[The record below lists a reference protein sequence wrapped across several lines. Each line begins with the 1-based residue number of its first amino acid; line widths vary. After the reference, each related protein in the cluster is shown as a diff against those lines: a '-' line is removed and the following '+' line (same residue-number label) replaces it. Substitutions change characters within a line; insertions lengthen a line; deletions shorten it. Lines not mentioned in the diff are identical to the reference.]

1 MKKPTY
7 GMYKHTY
14 RMYERQGFMDATRRT
29 QAERAAETRDALIAA
44 ARPLFA
50 AQGFGEAA
58 LETIVR
64 AAGVTRGALYHHFA
78 DKTELFAAVFEQV
91 EGEVAARM
99 GEAIAASNQT
109 DPVEV
114 MRLGAGFWLDVCSD
128 PEVQRIVLVDAP
140 AVLGWTRWTEI
151 GNRYNIGLVRA
162 LLTDAVESGRIPP
175 QPIEATAFTIL
186 GAMREAT
193 LYVARAEDH
202 DQARQEAGVVMN
214 RLIQALSAQ

>member
-1 MKKPTY
+1 MNT
-7 GMYKHTY
+7 
-14 RMYERQGFMDATRRT
+14 ARRT

-50 AQGFGEAA
+50 AQGFAEVA
-58 LETIVR
+58 LEAIVR

-91 EGEVAARM
+91 EDEVAVRM
-99 GEAIAASNQT
+99 GEAITASNQT
-109 DPVEV
+109 DPIEV
-114 MRLGAGFWLDVCSD
+114 MRLGAGFWLDACSD

-151 GNRYNIGLVRA
+151 GNRYNIGMVRA
-162 LLTDAVESGRIPP
+162 LLSNAVETGRIPP
-175 QPIEATAFTIL
+175 QPIEATVLTIL

-193 LYVARAEDH
+193 LYVALAEDH
-202 DQARQEAGVVMN
+202 DQAREEAGLVIN
-214 RLIQALSAQ
+214 RLIQALSVK

>member
-1 MKKPTY
+1 
-7 GMYKHTY
+7 
-14 RMYERQGFMDATRRT
+14 MDGTRRT
-29 QAERAAETRDALIAA
+29 QAERAAETREALVTA

-50 AQGFGEAA
+50 AHGFADVA

-64 AAGVTRGALYHHFA
+64 AAGVTRGALYHHFT
-78 DKTELFAAVFEQV
+78 DKTELLAAVFEQV
-91 EGEVAARM
+91 EAEVAARM
-99 GEAIAASNQT
+99 GQAIVAANQT

-114 MRLGAGFWLDVCSD
+114 MRLGADFWLDACSD

-151 GNRYNIGLVRA
+151 GNRYNIGMVRE
-162 LLTDAVESGRIPP
+162 LLKRAIEASRIPP
-175 QPIEATAFTIL
+175 QPVEATALTLL

-202 DQARQEAGVVMN
+202 TQARREAGVVME
-214 RLIQALSAQ
+214 RFIRALSAT

>member
-1 MKKPTY
+1 
-7 GMYKHTY
+7 
-14 RMYERQGFMDATRRT
+14 MDAIRRT
-29 QAERAAETRDALIAA
+29 QAERAAGTRDALIAA

-50 AQGFGEAA
+50 AQGFAEVA

-91 EGEVAARM
+91 EAEVAARM
-99 GEAIAASNQT
+99 GEAIAASNET

-114 MRLGAGFWLDVCSD
+114 MRLGADFWLDACSD

-151 GNRYNIGLVRA
+151 GDRYNTGMVRA
-162 LLTDAVESGRIPP
+162 LLTNAVETGRIPP
-175 QPIEATAFTIL
+175 QPIEATALTIL

-202 DQARQEAGVVMN
+202 DRARQEAGAVMN
-214 RLIQALSAQ
+214 RLIQALSAN

>member
-1 MKKPTY
+1 
-7 GMYKHTY
+7 
-14 RMYERQGFMDATRRT
+14 MDGTRRT
-29 QAERAAETRDALIAA
+29 QAERAAETREALIAA

-50 AQGFGEAA
+50 AQGFADAA

-91 EGEVAARM
+91 EGEVAVRM
-99 GEAIAASNQT
+99 AEAIAASGRT

-114 MRLGAGFWLDVCSD
+114 MQLGADFWLDASSD
-128 PEVQRIVLVDAP
+128 PDVQRIALVDAP

-151 GNRYNIGLVRA
+151 GNRYNIGMVRA
-162 LLTDAVESGRIPP
+162 LLTTAVETGRIPP
-175 QPIEATAFTIL
+175 QPIEATALTIL
-186 GAMREAT
+186 GAMREVT

-202 DQARQEAGVVMN
+202 DQARDEAGAVVN
-214 RLIQALSAQ
+214 RLIRSLGAD

>member
-1 MKKPTY
+1 
-7 GMYKHTY
+7 
-14 RMYERQGFMDATRRT
+14 MDATRRT
-29 QAERAAETRDALIAA
+29 QAERAAETREALIAA

-50 AQGFGEAA
+50 AQGFAEVA

-64 AAGVTRGALYHHFA
+64 TAGVTRGALYHHFS

-99 GEAIAASNQT
+99 SEAIAASNQT

-114 MRLGAGFWLDVCSD
+114 MRLGAVFWLDACSD

-151 GNRYNIGLVRA
+151 GNRYNVGLVRA
-162 LLTDAVESGRIPP
+162 LLTNAVETGRIPP
-175 QPIEATAFTIL
+175 QPIEATVLTVL

-202 DQARQEAGVVMN
+202 DQARQEAGAVMN
-214 RLIQALSAQ
+214 RLIHALSAD

>member
-1 MKKPTY
+1 
-7 GMYKHTY
+7 
-14 RMYERQGFMDATRRT
+14 MYERQRLMDGTRRT
-29 QAERAAETRDALIAA
+29 QAERAAETREALIEA

-50 AQGFGEAA
+50 AQGFAEVA

-78 DKTELFAAVFEQV
+78 DKTELFAAVLEKV

-99 GEAIAASNQT
+99 GEAIAASNLT

-114 MRLGAGFWLDVCSD
+114 MRLGAEFWLDVCSD

-140 AVLGWTRWTEI
+140 AVLGWARWTEI
-151 GNRYNIGLVRA
+151 GDRYNTGMVRA
-162 LLTDAVESGRIPP
+162 LLTNAVETGRIPP
-175 QPIEATAFTIL
+175 QPIEATVLTIL

-202 DQARQEAGVVMN
+202 DQARKDAGAVMN
-214 RLIQALSAQ
+214 RLIRALDAK

>member
-1 MKKPTY
+1 
-7 GMYKHTY
+7 
-14 RMYERQGFMDATRRT
+14 MYERQGFMNTPRRT

-50 AQGFGEAA
+50 AQGFAEVA

-99 GEAIAASNQT
+99 GEAIAASNET
-109 DPVEV
+109 DPVAV
-114 MRLGAGFWLDVCSD
+114 MRLGAGFWLDACSD

-162 LLTDAVESGRIPP
+162 LLTDAVATGRIPA
-175 QPIEATAFTIL
+175 QPIEATALTLL
-186 GAMREAT
+186 GAMREVT
-193 LYVARAEDH
+193 LYVARADDH
-202 DQARQEAGVVMN
+202 DQAREEAGAVMN

>member
-1 MKKPTY
+1 MNT
-7 GMYKHTY
+7 
-14 RMYERQGFMDATRRT
+14 ARRT
-29 QAERAAETRDALIAA
+29 QAQRAAETRDALIAA

-50 AQGFGEAA
+50 AQGFADAA

-114 MRLGAGFWLDVCSD
+114 MRLGAGFWLDACSD

-151 GNRYNIGLVRA
+151 GNRYNVGLVRA
-162 LLTDAVESGRIPP
+162 LLTDAVETGRIPP
-175 QPIEATAFTIL
+175 QPIEATAHTIL

-202 DQARQEAGVVMN
+202 DQARQEAGAVMD
-214 RLIQALSAQ
+214 RLIQALSAN

>member
-1 MKKPTY
+1 MNT
-7 GMYKHTY
+7 
-14 RMYERQGFMDATRRT
+14 ARRT

-50 AQGFGEAA
+50 ALGFAEAA
-58 LETIVR
+58 LEAIVR

-91 EGEVAARM
+91 EGEVAAQM
-99 GEAIAASNQT
+99 GEAIAASGQT

-114 MRLGAGFWLDVCSD
+114 MRLGAGFWLDACSD

-151 GNRYNIGLVRA
+151 GNRYNVGLVRA
-162 LLTDAVESGRIPP
+162 LLTDAVETGRIPS
-175 QPIEATAFTIL
+175 QPIEATALTIL

-193 LYVARAEDH
+193 LYVALAEDH
-202 DQARQEAGVVMN
+202 DQARQEAGIVMN
-214 RLIQALSAQ
+214 RLIHALSAE

>member
-1 MKKPTY
+1 VV
-7 GMYKHTY
+7 
-14 RMYERQGFMDATRRT
+14 DASRRT
-29 QAERAAETRDALIAA
+29 QAERAAETREALITA

-50 AQGFGEAA
+50 VHGFADAA

-99 GEAIAASNQT
+99 GEAIAVTNQT

-114 MRLGAGFWLDVCSD
+114 MRLGADFWLDACSD
-128 PEVQRIVLVDAP
+128 PEVQRIALVDAP

-151 GNRYNIGLVRA
+151 GNRYNFGMVRA
-162 LLTDAVESGRIPP
+162 LLTNAVETGRIPP
-175 QPIEATAFTIL
+175 QPIEATALTVL
-186 GAMREAT
+186 GAMREVT

-202 DQARQEAGVVMN
+202 DQARQDAGAVMN
-214 RLIQALSAQ
+214 RLIQAISSN

>member
-1 MKKPTY
+1 
-7 GMYKHTY
+7 
-14 RMYERQGFMDATRRT
+14 MYERQGFMNAVRRT

-50 AQGFGEAA
+50 AQGFADAA

-64 AAGVTRGALYHHFA
+64 GAGVTRGALYHHFA

-114 MRLGAGFWLDVCSD
+114 MRLGAGFWLDACSD

-151 GNRYNIGLVRA
+151 GNRYNVGLVRA
-162 LLTDAVESGRIPP
+162 LLTDAVETGRIPS
-175 QPIEATAFTIL
+175 QPIEATAHTIL

-202 DQARQEAGVVMN
+202 DRARQEAGLVMN

>member
-1 MKKPTY
+1 MYEDTY
-7 GMYKHTY
+7 GMY
-14 RMYERQGFMDATRRT
+14 ERQRLMEATRRT
-29 QAERAAETRDALIAA
+29 QAERAAETHEALIAA
-44 ARPLFA
+44 ARQLFA
-50 AQGFGEAA
+50 ADGFAEVA

-91 EGEVAARM
+91 EADVASRM
-99 GEAIAASNQT
+99 GEAIAASNET

-114 MRLGAGFWLDVCSD
+114 MRLGADFWLDACSD

-162 LLTDAVESGRIPP
+162 LLTNAVETGRIPP
-175 QPIEATAFTIL
+175 QPIEATALTML
-186 GAMREAT
+186 GAMREVT
-193 LYVARAEDH
+193 LYVARAQDH
-202 DQARQEAGVVMN
+202 DQARREAAAVMN
-214 RLIQALSAQ
+214 RLIMALGAQ